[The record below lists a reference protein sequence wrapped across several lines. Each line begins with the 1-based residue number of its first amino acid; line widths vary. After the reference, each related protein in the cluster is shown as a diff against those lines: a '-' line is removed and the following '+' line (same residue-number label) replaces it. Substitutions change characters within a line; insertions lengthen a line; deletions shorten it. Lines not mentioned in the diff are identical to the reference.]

1 VWTWDGRRPTAP
13 LENCVGAVMAVA
25 QNPSLVVTTTGSI
38 VRCEYRWY
46 PRMIGIPET
55 GFVVP
60 FRLPR

>member
-1 VWTWDGRRPTAP
+1 
-13 LENCVGAVMAVA
+13 VA

-55 GFVVP
+55 GVVVP